1 MHNKDVT
8 NLAFCGIATGGDS
21 IPPSLAERLRKAGIR
36 HYDELIHDQPKE
48 WLLKNFKAEGAAPA
62 YPVNVSRLMRN
73 LVWQMKERVA
83 AGEKEFNELV
93 RTYWYMYVKSTLT
106 RADALSHQTDQ
117 YKQLTENIVAMV
129 KDFTLMS
136 YKDIG
141 FRDENE
147 ANKKIGVN
155 ANIIP
160 FSEKLGHFGYL
171 TDLHKQYN
179 VSAIALVGQPSV
191 MNTEYF
197 VDDLKKAKSG
207 PELADRP
214 RIFAM
219 PEAAAGSSK
228 LNLKRSF
235 YLYSIVDYDPS
246 GWIIRDAFLNNLRH
260 YKIKNTKVYDLINPD
275 MLTPEEIML
284 ARYPIRAGADMEAKN
299 KKWLADVEARHY
311 KNQKYL
317 VEEKNG
323 KVKLYGLEAESIAT
337 ARITEKLKEVMLPVI
352 GGNEEALKIYEMK
365 NLNQAIKDL
374 IIFKLTHPEMEA
386 THGR

>member
-1 MHNKDVT
+1 M
-8 NLAFCGIATGGDS
+8 
-21 IPPSLAERLRKAGIR
+21 PPSLSERLRKAGIR
-36 HYDELIHDQPKE
+36 HYDVLIHDQDE
-48 WLLKNFKAEGAAPA
+48 VWLIKNFKAEGAAPA

-83 AGEKEFNELV
+83 AEEKEFHELV
-93 RTYWYMYVKSTLT
+93 RTYWYMYVKSTLA
-106 RADALSHQTDQ
+106 RAGSLSQETDQ
-117 YKQLTENIVAMV
+117 YKQLTENIADMV
-129 KDFTLMS
+129 RDFLLMT
-136 YKDIG
+136 YKAIG

-147 ANKKIGVN
+147 ANKKVGVY
-155 ANIIP
+155 ANVIP
-160 FSEKLGHFGYL
+160 FSEKLGHFKYL
-171 TDLHKQYN
+171 TDIQAQYN
-179 VSAIALVGQPSV
+179 VSVIALGGQPSV
-191 MNTEYF
+191 MNVEYF
-197 VDDLKKAKSG
+197 VDELKKPKTAA
-207 PELADRP
+207 EALAGRP
-214 RIFAM
+214 KMLSLPA
-219 PEAAAGSSK
+219 EAGSSK

-235 YLYSIVDYDPS
+235 YLYSIVDFDPS
-246 GWIIRDAFLNNLRH
+246 GWIIRDAFINNLRH

-299 KKWLADVEARHY
+299 KKWLADVEQRHY

-323 KVKLYGLEAESIAT
+323 KVKLYGLEAEAIAT

-374 IIFKLTHPEMEA
+374 MIFKLTHPETEKP
-386 THGR
+386 HGR